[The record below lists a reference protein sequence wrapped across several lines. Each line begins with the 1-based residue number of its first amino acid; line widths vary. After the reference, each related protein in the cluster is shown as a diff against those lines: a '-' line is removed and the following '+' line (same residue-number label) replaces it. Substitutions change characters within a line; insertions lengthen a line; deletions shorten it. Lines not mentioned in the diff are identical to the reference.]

1 MMGAMPLGAMVSNT
15 GWRLCPID
23 CWNQENKLDV
33 HFEKA
38 WNGGDPDSAHGICLL
53 RDKMETFPLFKLAE
67 VTFSGQLRSLVEVEN
82 FLFSFVFSLVEEEKK
97 Y

>member
-1 MMGAMPLGAMVSNT
+1 
-15 GWRLCPID
+15 
-23 CWNQENKLDV
+23 
-33 HFEKA
+33 
-38 WNGGDPDSAHGICLL
+38 
-53 RDKMETFPLFKLAE
+53 METFPLFKLAE